1 MAKSTLSDKDK
12 ERIYQLYTEDQ
23 KPQKKIADFYDV
35 SQSTISQVI
44 KTKSFEKEI
53 EQRDK
58 FIQSAAIEG
67 IKSAVSKKPQTH
79 SVIDVDPKQ
88 IEDKNSINRE

>member
-1 MAKSTLSDKDK
+1 MAKSTLSNNDK
-12 ERIYQLYTEDQ
+12 ERIYQLYTED
-23 KPQKKIADFYDV
+23 KKSQKKIADFYDV
-35 SQSTISQVI
+35 SQGTISQVI

-67 IKSAVSKKPQTH
+67 IKSAVSERTQPV
-79 SVIDVDPKQ
+79 SVIDVVPKE
-88 IEDKNSINRE
+88 IENKK